1 MAATTGFPI
10 KGNHIW
16 SWRANRETSRFVDY
30 FLQPGMKAMP
40 TFLRETKH
48 LLQIV
53 EELNQN
59 IQDGSLSLDGVGVV
73 SLDVENMYYNM
84 TENLGRGACL
94 EYVNGR
100 VPALKKN

>member
-40 TFLRETKH
+40 TFLRE
-48 LLQIV
+48 
-53 EELNQN
+53 
-59 IQDGSLSLDGVGVV
+59 VV